1 MIILG
6 DDLVPFEETS
16 FIKEIENI
24 KNTKANSTILFDFN
38 ENFLKYSY
46 ENNLFVGVIVHTL
59 KEALYANALHA
70 KYIICDKPLDK
81 TIQDVAENYMFDSKI
96 LTIIEASD
104 ELEIVAIDKIDG
116 AIYKNLLG

>member
-24 KNTKANSTILFDFN
+24 KNTKVNSTILFDFN

>member
-59 KEALYANALHA
+59 KEALYSNALHA

>member
-6 DDLVPFEETS
+6 DDLVPFEKIS
-16 FIKEIENI
+16 FIKELENI

-46 ENNLFVGVIVHTL
+46 ENSLFTGVIVHTL

>member
-6 DDLVPFEETS
+6 DNLVPFEETS
-16 FIKEIENI
+16 FIEEIDNI
-24 KNTKANSTILFDFN
+24 KNTKANSTVLFEFN
-38 ENFLKYSY
+38 ENLLKYSY

-70 KYIICDKPLDK
+70 KYIICENPLDK
-81 TIQDVAENYMFDSKI
+81 NIQNIAENYMFDSKI
-96 LTIIEASD
+96 LTIIESSD
-104 ELEIVAIDKIDG
+104 ELEKVAMNKIDG

>member
-1 MIILG
+1 MIIIG
-6 DDLVPFEETS
+6 DELIPFEETS

-46 ENNLFVGVIVHTL
+46 ENSLFTGVIVHTL

-81 TIQDVAENYMFDSKI
+81 TIQDIAENYMFDSKI

-104 ELEIVAIDKIDG
+104 ELEIVAMNKIDG
-116 AIYKNLLG
+116 VIYKNLLG

>member
-6 DDLVPFEETS
+6 DDLVPFEKIS
-16 FIKEIENI
+16 FIKELENI

>member
-1 MIILG
+1 MIIIG
-6 DDLVPFEETS
+6 DELIPFEETS

-38 ENFLKYSY
+38 ETFLKYSY
-46 ENNLFVGVIVHTL
+46 ENNLFTGVIVHTL

-81 TIQDVAENYMFDSKI
+81 TIQDIAENYMFDSKI

-104 ELEIVAIDKIDG
+104 ELEIVAMNKIDG
-116 AIYKNLLG
+116 VIYKNLLG

>member
-6 DDLVPFEETS
+6 DNLVPFEETS
-16 FIKEIENI
+16 FIKELEDIT
-24 KNTKANSTILFDFN
+24 NTKANSTILFDFN
-38 ENFLKYSY
+38 ESLLKYSY
-46 ENNLFVGVIVHTL
+46 DNNLFTGVIVHTI

-81 TIQDVAENYMFDSKI
+81 TIQDIAENYMFDSKV
-96 LTIIEASD
+96 LTIIESSN
-104 ELEIVAIDKIDG
+104 ELEIVAMNKIDG